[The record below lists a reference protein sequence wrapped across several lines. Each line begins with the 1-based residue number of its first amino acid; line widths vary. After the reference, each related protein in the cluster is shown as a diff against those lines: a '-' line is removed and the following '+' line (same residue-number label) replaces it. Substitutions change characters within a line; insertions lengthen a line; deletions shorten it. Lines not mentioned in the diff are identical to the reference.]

1 LFFGWANSRIGNDS
15 GFHNSLYFHYFF
27 NYASEAKPSDED
39 KSSSLSALAIA
50 RLMSDEDK
58 SSSLSALAIARLM
71 SEAWRRNFMFL
82 L

>member
-1 LFFGWANSRIGNDS
+1 
-15 GFHNSLYFHYFF
+15 
-27 NYASEAKPSDED
+27 
-39 KSSSLSALAIA
+39 
-50 RLMSDEDK
+50 LMSDEDK

>member
-1 LFFGWANSRIGNDS
+1 M
-15 GFHNSLYFHYFF
+15 
-27 NYASEAKPSDED
+27 SDED

-71 SEAWRRNFMFL
+71 SEEWRRNFMFL
-82 L
+82 LKFLRPLHKLSWEHRPGYQRGPK